1 MSVRKVI
8 DWVVEDAR
16 AQRLGNI
23 ASPFYQMFD
32 SVGNWV
38 WACDVDIG
46 AEEVLRGVP
55 VASNNRELIYA
66 EQGRAVTLARMNHG
80 KWVITGLAKV
90 LKSTVHFIY
99 LTFADDMAQIIGEA
113 LRGVYI
119 RPLTYGELG
128 TLVAPYGY
136 GVLPY
141 GVQGRFQ
148 ADGTF
153 IEVVE
158 WL

>member
-1 MSVRKVI
+1 
-8 DWVVEDAR
+8 VEDAR

-23 ASPFYQMFD
+23 ASPFYQLFD
-32 SVGNWV
+32 SAGNWV

-55 VASNNRELIYA
+55 VASNNREIIYA

-99 LTFADDMAQIIGEA
+99 LSFQRTTWRRSPRRCCGASISAPSPTANWG
-113 LRGVYI
+113 RWS
-119 RPLTYGELG
+119 PLTVTASCLMEFRAGFRPTEPL
-128 TLVAPYGY
+128 LK
-136 GVLPY
+136 
-141 GVQGRFQ
+141 
-148 ADGTF
+148 
-153 IEVVE
+153 
-158 WL
+158 